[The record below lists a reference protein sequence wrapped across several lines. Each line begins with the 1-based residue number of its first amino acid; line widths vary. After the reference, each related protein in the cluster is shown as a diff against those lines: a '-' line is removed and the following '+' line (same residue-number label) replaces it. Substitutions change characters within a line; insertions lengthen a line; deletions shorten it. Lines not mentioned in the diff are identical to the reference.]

1 MAPQPTPFIPFEVI
15 RFVVLKIRKAS
26 GVEML
31 SLRHAERG
39 SFGVPREWTDWAPPG
54 TPSESINGQ
63 QPLLFNAVGALA
75 LRRTHR
81 KLVRR
86 HDKLGGDP
94 ACERLMTVPGIA
106 PIISTATVATQD
118 RPLDWPRTA
127 THSETPCFV
136 SHETGPLAGFRPV
149 A

>member
-1 MAPQPTPFIPFEVI
+1 MANSHCSSMRSARWRLDERIESLSADMTS
-15 RFVVLKIRKAS
+15 L
-26 GVEML
+26 VET
-31 SLRHAERG
+31 R
-39 SFGVPREWTDWAPPG
+39 
-54 TPSESINGQ
+54 
-63 QPLLFNAVGALA
+63 
-75 LRRTHR
+75 
-81 KLVRR
+81 
-86 HDKLGGDP
+86 